1 MYNNLPALTDNV
13 LWDDRLLSTEYAEL
27 DEAALRTA
35 LQDYLRTVDT
45 LQGEWHLQEDSPLSL
60 WIARHDQLALYQQG
74 LLSVER
80 IILVDALEE
89 ASLRLNSIDMAAAV
103 DLFVQNDASD
113 RGQDIRTGVA
123 QFVRFTKENFTLI
136 QAGFIAFT
144 RCDSMHE
151 DQIRRMQLLEDNS
164 SQHFLYSVM
173 PPAVARL
180 YERNLHVRGVVR
192 VSHEGHVRFV
202 SEKTLPGE
210 IMLELDDCLSPYT
223 NGHIFQ
229 NLRPVRTNED
239 GTLTVE
245 ITRGKPEN
253 RRSYD
258 RWVQGAAN
266 RSIFFHYKTLI
277 TDLGQ
282 AARSRASL
290 ATRCPLQGKIL
301 EKIDNSGRLSRRMLD
316 VETPFLAGL
325 SLQDI
330 FRIRTDYEPSFTAY
344 RRSLRDCALDIE
356 RAANPAEL
364 HMVQARF
371 RERIADE
378 GLAEVREK
386 LGIWKRRSLQDTAL
400 LAIPAVLGFAGSPMI
415 STLATGAASLLHAAL
430 GAYRGRD
437 EVIHHPSYFLI
448 RSSGRKP

>member
-1 MYNNLPALTDNV
+1 MYNNLPALTENI
-13 LWDDRLLSTEYAEL
+13 LWDDRLLLTDYAEL
-27 DEAALRTA
+27 NDAALRTA
-35 LQDYLRTVDT
+35 LQDYLRVVDA
-45 LQGEWHLQEDSPLSL
+45 LHGEWHLQEDSPLSL

-89 ASLRLNSIDMAAAV
+89 ASLYLNSIDMATAV
-103 DLFVQNDASD
+103 DLFEQNDAGD
-113 RGQDIRTGVA
+113 RGQDIRVGMA
-123 QFVRFTKENFTLI
+123 RFVRFTKDNFTLI

-144 RCDSMHE
+144 HCDSVRQ
-151 DQIRRMQLLEDNS
+151 DQMRRMQLLEDNS
-164 SQHFLYSVM
+164 NRHFLYSVM
-173 PPAVARL
+173 PQTVAQL
-180 YERNLHVRGVVR
+180 YERSLHVRGITR
-192 VSHEGHVRFV
+192 ASHGGHVRVV

-210 IMLELDDCLSPYT
+210 IMLELKDCHSPYT
-223 NGHIFQ
+223 NSHVFQ

-245 ITRGKPEN
+245 ITRGKPGN

-316 VETPFLAGL
+316 VDTPFLAGL

-364 HMVQARF
+364 HLVQARF

-386 LGIWKRRSLQDTAL
+386 LGLWKRRSLQDTTL
-400 LAIPAVLGFAGSPMI
+400 LAIPAVLGFTGAPML
-415 STLATGAASLLHAAL
+415 STLVSGAASLLYAAL
-430 GAYRGRD
+430 GAYRSRD
-437 EVIHHPSYFLI
+437 EITHHPSYFLL
-448 RSSGRKP
+448 RASGRKP

>member
-1 MYNNLPALTDNV
+1 M
-13 LWDDRLLSTEYAEL
+13 
-27 DEAALRTA
+27 
-35 LQDYLRTVDT
+35 
-45 LQGEWHLQEDSPLSL
+45 
-60 WIARHDQLALYQQG
+60 
-74 LLSVER
+74 
-80 IILVDALEE
+80 
-89 ASLRLNSIDMAAAV
+89 
-103 DLFVQNDASD
+103 
-113 RGQDIRTGVA
+113 
-123 QFVRFTKENFTLI
+123 
-136 QAGFIAFT
+136 
-144 RCDSMHE
+144 
-151 DQIRRMQLLEDNS
+151 
-164 SQHFLYSVM
+164 
-173 PPAVARL
+173 
-180 YERNLHVRGVVR
+180 
-192 VSHEGHVRFV
+192 

-223 NGHIFQ
+223 NGHISQ

-253 RRSYD
+253 RRSYE
-258 RWVQGAAN
+258 RWVKGAAN

-282 AARSRASL
+282 AAQSRASL
-290 ATRCPLQGKIL
+290 AIRCPLQGKIL
-301 EKIDNSGRLSRRMLD
+301 GKIDKSSRLSRRMLEVD
-316 VETPFLAGL
+316 TPFLAGL

-330 FRIRTDYEPSFTAY
+330 FRIRTDYEPSFTSY
-344 RRSLRDCALDIE
+344 RRSLRDCAFDIG

-386 LGIWKRRSLQDTAL
+386 LGVWKRRSLQDTAL
-400 LAIPAVLGFAGSPMI
+400 LAILAVLGFAGASMI
-415 STLATGAASLLHAAL
+415 STLATGATSLLHAAL

-437 EVIHHPSYFLI
+437 EVIHPSSYFLI